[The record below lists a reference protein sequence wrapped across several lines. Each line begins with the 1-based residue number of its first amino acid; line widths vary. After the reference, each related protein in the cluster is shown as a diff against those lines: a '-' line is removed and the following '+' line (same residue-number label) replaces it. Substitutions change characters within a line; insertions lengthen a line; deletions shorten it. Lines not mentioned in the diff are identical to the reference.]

1 MKENVKYIDKNG
13 EVRGK
18 DITLKREKEE
28 GYTLTESDVELSL
41 PDNTWEGIDVGF
53 SGYTVKIIP
62 QGAEQGIEAK
72 TAFVDDI
79 LLP

>member
-41 PDNTWEGIDVGF
+41 PDNT
-53 SGYTVKIIP
+53 
-62 QGAEQGIEAK
+62 
-72 TAFVDDI
+72 
-79 LLP
+79 